1 MTTTPHETHPHWEL
15 ASATRVFTS
24 DTATLEELA
33 RRFAPDVAH
42 PAVNGLVLAS
52 RHPTGWFV
60 HAVQAPLTE
69 AEAEAFEELVTMRV
83 YLLLTEGPGRSDT
96 WLEAPDGIH
105 WVSPALRPE
114 VVTEERLAS

>member
-1 MTTTPHETHPHWEL
+1 MTTTPHETHPHWDL
-15 ASATRVFTS
+15 ASATRVFS
-24 DTATLEELA
+24 CDAATLEELA

-42 PAVNGLVLAS
+42 PTIEGLVLAS

-60 HAVQAPLTE
+60 HAVHAPLTD
-69 AEAEAFEELVTMRV
+69 AEVERFQELVQVRV
-83 YLLLTEGPGRSDT
+83 FLLLTEGPGSSDT

-114 VVTEERLAS
+114 DVAEELLAS